1 MKWREILEKVE
12 RGELTAEEGAALMGG
27 QAAAAPAQP
36 AAEQPA
42 PPPPA
47 GDWTTGGEPAAAAVE
62 EEAGPE
68 SDAELDE
75 RLKYWKRWWMVPL
88 WVGMGVFLVGA
99 ALIAWGHAGQRTFWF
114 VCGFFPLLLGL
125 LAMFLSWWSQTA
137 RWLHVRVRDNKGGKV
152 NRVMISMPVP
162 IRLTGWFLRLFGN
175 SIPGLRDQPQVL
187 ETLPSMLS
195 ALEQDRE
202 PLSVE
207 VNEKDGSQVQVY
219 FT

>member
-27 QAAAAPAQP
+27 QAPANPAEP
-36 AAEQPA
+36 AASQPVQ
-42 PPPPA
+42 PPPV
-47 GDWTTGGEPAAAAVE
+47 DWTTGGEPAAAAVE

-68 SDAELDE
+68 PDVELDE

-99 ALIAWGHAGQRTFWF
+99 ALIAWGHAGQRMFWF

-137 RWLHVRVRDNKGGKV
+137 RWLHVRVRDQKGGKV

-162 IRLTGWFLRLFGN
+162 IRLAGWFLRVFGG
-175 SIPGLRDQPQVL
+175 SIPGRRDQPQVL

-207 VNEKDGSQVQVY
+207 VNEKDGSEVQVY